1 MAAEGFFTQV
11 GRIVKANR
19 TAIQN
24 LMIVLLVFGGKKFF
38 EVAIFKCPCDPVR
51 REFYSWMFIVG
62 PAITLYVLGVLVN
75 NKTWRI
81 VTGCCQ
87 ASNGCVEFCKTR
99 KVCSGGCFGLFEVSF
114 RALVGSF
121 AWLVL
126 AFMNSIFYACAVS
139 TSLCQEGQDSPQ
151 LDESDKA
158 LSQSIG
164 WVLLV
169 GSSLLLLVLLLLWRM
184 CSSYTYEQRRYAKL
198 YAEVERQKFLEKA
211 QVWQNSRTAA
221 KYMISRG
228 QKQMTLYLGDLF
240 VVDAGKRVDE
250 TLEMFFSQE
259 DLKIEDRDGWKKACK
274 AWSNISLVGSK
285 YMADCG
291 YTTLH
296 EWAILQRTGKGD
308 IENPDGD
315 ASDHDQSENVQD
327 STLLIGA
334 TKS

>member
-1 MAAEGFFTQV
+1 MASTGFFAQV
-11 GRIVKANR
+11 SDTVKGNR

-24 LMIVLLVFGGKKFF
+24 LIIVLLVFGGKEFF
-38 EVAIFKCPCDPVR
+38 EVAIFNCPCDPVR

-81 VTGCCQ
+81 VTGCYQ
-87 ASNGCVEFCKTR
+87 ASNGCVEFCKPR

-114 RALVGSF
+114 QALVGSF

-139 TSLCQEGQDSPQ
+139 NSLCQEGQDSPQ
-151 LDESDKA
+151 LNESDKA

-198 YAEVERQKFLEKA
+198 YADIERQKFPEKA
-211 QVWQNSRTAA
+211 Q
-221 KYMISRG
+221 M
-228 QKQMTLYLGDLF
+228 
-240 VVDAGKRVDE
+240 DAGKRVDE

-285 YMADCG
+285 YLADCG

-315 ASDHDQSENVQD
+315 ASDHDHSENVHD
-327 STLLIGA
+327 STVLIGA